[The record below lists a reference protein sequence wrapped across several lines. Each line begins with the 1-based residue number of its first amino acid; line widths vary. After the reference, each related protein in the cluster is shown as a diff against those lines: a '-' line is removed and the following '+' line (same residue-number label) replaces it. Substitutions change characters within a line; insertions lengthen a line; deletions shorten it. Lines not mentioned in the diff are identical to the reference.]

1 MGRAVREHED
11 IPRAVAGL
19 SWVLLLFG
27 LLYLIAAAAPD
38 SGMYWD
44 VERQSTTAW
53 IGIGSLTTAV
63 PVGVVALVLDRH
75 HRVRDYAPGESRA
88 GIRHPVALAA
98 ALASAALT
106 ALVLTVIVARAS

>member
-1 MGRAVREHED
+1 MRHAVRGHED

-19 SWVLLLFG
+19 SWFLLLFG
-27 LLYLIAAAAPD
+27 SLYLIAAAAPD

-53 IGIGSLTTAV
+53 IGIGLLATAV

-75 HRVRDYAPGESRA
+75 NHVRDYAPGESRA

-98 ALASAALT
+98 ALVLAALT
-106 ALVLTVIVARAS
+106 ALVLIVIVARAF

>member
-1 MGRAVREHED
+1 MRQAVRGHED
-11 IPRAVAGL
+11 ISRVVAGL

-53 IGIGSLTTAV
+53 IGIGLLTTAV
-63 PVGVVALVLDRH
+63 PVGVVALVLDRRNH
-75 HRVRDYAPGESRA
+75 VRDYSPGESSA

-98 ALASAALT
+98 ALTFAALT
-106 ALVLTVIVARAS
+106 ALVLSVIVARAF